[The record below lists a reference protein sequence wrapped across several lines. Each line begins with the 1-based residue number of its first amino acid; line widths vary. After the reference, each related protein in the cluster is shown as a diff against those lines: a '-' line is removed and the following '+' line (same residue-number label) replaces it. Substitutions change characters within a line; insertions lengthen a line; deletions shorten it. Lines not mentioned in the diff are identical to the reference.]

1 MLFFGNFDAGGSESN
16 MSEEEVVHIT
26 DEHKLSRLLY
36 PNPVCMLTTNPDDTN
51 EHPNAMVLSWLSPA
65 NNKAPTAPPLF
76 AAVSP
81 PAITG

>member
-1 MLFFGNFDAGGSESN
+1 
-16 MSEEEVVHIT
+16 MSVDEVVHIT

-65 NNKAPTAPPLF
+65 NNKALTAPPLF
-76 AAVSP
+76 AALSP